1 MNIVFWLA
9 YDALYF
15 FTYRPMREAVVKNLS
30 KLYFFLRN
38 PLDKRSFSYYNRYK
52 PNRNNKNTEEGGLQR
67 NVKRDTRSEIILMG
81 CNMFLEQG
89 YSNAS
94 TKVICEELGISTGNF
109 NFHFTK
115 KEDLLAVLV
124 EELCDFQ
131 WKLMEEEAQEGVN
144 SLLAYCLELTSM
156 VSASEQDENAR
167 DFFLSTYTIPITL
180 NIIRKNDIEKM
191 KKVFSPYCKGWSEDR
206 FREAEDIVS
215 GIEYA
220 ALMTTETSSPL
231 EMRIEL
237 ALTTIMRLYN
247 VPEDMIQT
255 KIKKVL
261 SMDYRATGLRILQE
275 FKEYINT
282 KHEKALAD
290 FKKRRAKYLREK
302 NKKK

>member
-1 MNIVFWLA
+1 M
-9 YDALYF
+9 
-15 FTYRPMREAVVKNLS
+15 
-30 KLYFFLRN
+30 
-38 PLDKRSFSYYNRYK
+38 
-52 PNRNNKNTEEGGLQR
+52 QR
-67 NVKRDTRSEIILMG
+67 NVRRDTKSEIILMG

-89 YSNAS
+89 F
-94 TKVICEELGISTGNF
+94 TKVSSKAISDELGISTGNF
-109 NFHFTK
+109 NFHFPK

-124 EELCDFQ
+124 EELCEFQ

-156 VSASEQDENAR
+156 VSASEQNENAR
-167 DFFLSTYTIPITL
+167 DFFVSSYTIPMTL

-191 KKVFSPYCKGWSEDR
+191 KKVFSPYCKGWSEEK
-206 FREAEDIVS
+206 FKEAEDIVS

-231 EMRIEL
+231 EIRIEL
-237 ALTTIMRLYN
+237 ALTTIMRLYGI
-247 VPEDMIQT
+247 PEDIIQT

-261 SMDYRATGLRILQE
+261 AMDYRATGLRILQE
-275 FKEYINT
+275 FKEYING

>member
-1 MNIVFWLA
+1 M
-9 YDALYF
+9 
-15 FTYRPMREAVVKNLS
+15 
-30 KLYFFLRN
+30 
-38 PLDKRSFSYYNRYK
+38 
-52 PNRNNKNTEEGGLQR
+52 QR

-89 YSNAS
+89 YTNAS
-94 TKVICEELGISTGNF
+94 TKAMCEELGISTGNF
-109 NFHFTK
+109 NFHFTR

-131 WKLMEEEAQEGVN
+131 WKLMEEEAKEGVN

-156 VSASEQDENAR
+156 VSASEQDENAK
-167 DFFLSTYTIPITL
+167 DFFLSSYTIPITL

-191 KKVFSPYCKGWSEDR
+191 KRIFSPYCKGWSEEK
-206 FREAEDIVS
+206 FKEAEDIVS

-220 ALMTTETSSPL
+220 VLMTTETSSPL
-231 EMRIEL
+231 EIRIEL

-247 VPEDMIQT
+247 VPEDIIQT

-261 SMDYRATGLRILQE
+261 AMDYRAIGLRILQE

-302 NKKK
+302 NKNKKK

>member
-1 MNIVFWLA
+1 M
-9 YDALYF
+9 
-15 FTYRPMREAVVKNLS
+15 
-30 KLYFFLRN
+30 
-38 PLDKRSFSYYNRYK
+38 
-52 PNRNNKNTEEGGLQR
+52 QR
-67 NVKRDTRSEIILMG
+67 NVRRDTRSEIILMG
-81 CNMFLEQG
+81 CNMFLEKG
-89 YSNAS
+89 YTNVSS
-94 TKVICEELGISTGNF
+94 KVISDELGISTGNF
-109 NFHFTK
+109 NFHFPK

-124 EELCDFQ
+124 EELGDFQ

-156 VSASEQDENAR
+156 VSASEQDENIR
-167 DFFLSTYTIPITL
+167 DFFVSSYTTPITL

-191 KKVFSPYCKGWSEDR
+191 KKVFSPYCKGWSEEK

-231 EMRIEL
+231 EIRIEL
-237 ALTTIMRLYN
+237 ALTTIMRLFSI
-247 VPEDMIQT
+247 PEEIIQT
-255 KIKKVL
+255 KVKKVL
-261 SMDYRATGLRILQE
+261 AMDYRATGLRVLQE

-290 FKKRRAKYLREK
+290 FKKRRAKFLREK

>member
-1 MNIVFWLA
+1 M
-9 YDALYF
+9 
-15 FTYRPMREAVVKNLS
+15 
-30 KLYFFLRN
+30 
-38 PLDKRSFSYYNRYK
+38 
-52 PNRNNKNTEEGGLQR
+52 QR

-81 CNMFLEQG
+81 CNMFLEKG
-89 YSNAS
+89 YTNTS
-94 TKVICEELGISTGNF
+94 TKVMSEELGISTGNF

-131 WKLMEEEAQEGVN
+131 WKLMEEEAQDGFN
-144 SLLAYCLELTSM
+144 SLLAYCLELTTM
-156 VSASEQDENAR
+156 VSASEQDENIR
-167 DFFLSTYTIPITL
+167 DFFISSYTIPMTL

-191 KKVFSPYCKGWSEDR
+191 KKVFSFYCKGWSEEK

-231 EMRIEL
+231 EIRIEL

-247 VPEDMIQT
+247 VPEDIIQT
-255 KIKKVL
+255 KVKKVL
-261 SMDYRATGLRILQE
+261 SMDYIAIGIRVLKE
-275 FKEYINT
+275 FKEYINN
-282 KHEKALAD
+282 KHEKALDD

-302 NKKK
+302 NKK

>member
-1 MNIVFWLA
+1 M
-9 YDALYF
+9 
-15 FTYRPMREAVVKNLS
+15 
-30 KLYFFLRN
+30 
-38 PLDKRSFSYYNRYK
+38 
-52 PNRNNKNTEEGGLQR
+52 QR

-131 WKLMEEEAQEGVN
+131 WRLMEDEAQEGIN
-144 SLLAYCLELTSM
+144 SLLAYCLELSSM
-156 VSASEQDENAR
+156 VSASEQDEKVK
-167 DFFLSTYTIPITL
+167 DFFISSYTIPITL

-191 KKVFSPYCKGWSEDR
+191 KKVFYPYCKGWSEEK

-231 EMRIEL
+231 EVRIEL
-237 ALTTIMRLYN
+237 ALTTIMRLFN
-247 VPEDMIQT
+247 LPEDIIQT
-255 KIKKVL
+255 KVKKVL
-261 SMDYRATGLRILQE
+261 SKDYKAIGLRILQE
-275 FKEYINT
+275 FKEYINA
-282 KHEKALAD
+282 KHKKALED
-290 FKKRRAKYLREK
+290 FKKRRAEHLRNK
-302 NKKK
+302 NMKK

>member
-1 MNIVFWLA
+1 MTSISLNDIIG
-9 YDALYF
+9 
-15 FTYRPMREAVVKNLS
+15 TNLIG
-30 KLYFFLRN
+30 RN
-38 PLDKRSFSYYNRYK
+38 KAEKGDGK
-52 PNRNNKNTEEGGLQR
+52 LQR

-81 CNMFLEQG
+81 CNMFLEKG
-89 YSNAS
+89 YTNTS
-94 TKVICEELGISTGNF
+94 TKVMSEELGISTGNF

-144 SLLAYCLELTSM
+144 SLLAYCLELTTM
-156 VSASEQDENAR
+156 VSASEQDENIR
-167 DFFLSTYTIPITL
+167 DFFISSYTIPMTL

-191 KKVFSPYCKGWSEDR
+191 KKVFSFYCKGWSEEK

-231 EMRIEL
+231 EIRIEL

-247 VPEDMIQT
+247 VPEDIIQT
-255 KIKKVL
+255 KVKKVL
-261 SMDYRATGLRILQE
+261 SMDYIAIGIRVLKE
-275 FKEYINT
+275 FKEYINN
-282 KHEKALAD
+282 KHEKALDD

-302 NKKK
+302 NKK

>member
-1 MNIVFWLA
+1 MYLYKKIQKLSFFLCFHYQTHLTNIILN
-9 YDALYF
+9 DIIG
-15 FTYRPMREAVVKNLS
+15 KNLIGA
-30 KLYFFLRN
+30 
-38 PLDKRSFSYYNRYK
+38 
-52 PNRNNKNTEEGGLQR
+52 NKIGGTSLQR
-67 NVKRDTRSEIILMG
+67 NVRRDTRSEIILMG
-81 CNMFLEQG
+81 CNMFLEKG
-89 YSNAS
+89 YTNVSS
-94 TKVICEELGISTGNF
+94 KVISDELGISTGNF
-109 NFHFTK
+109 NFHFPK

-124 EELCDFQ
+124 EELGDFQ

-156 VSASEQDENAR
+156 VSASEQDENIR
-167 DFFLSTYTIPITL
+167 DFFVSSYTTPITL

-191 KKVFSPYCKGWSEDR
+191 KKVFSPYCKGWSEEK

-231 EMRIEL
+231 EIRIEL
-237 ALTTIMRLYN
+237 ALTTIMRLFSI
-247 VPEDMIQT
+247 PEEIIQT
-255 KIKKVL
+255 KVKKVL
-261 SMDYRATGLRILQE
+261 AMDYRATGLRVLQE

-290 FKKRRAKYLREK
+290 FKKRRAKFLREK

>member
-1 MNIVFWLA
+1 M
-9 YDALYF
+9 
-15 FTYRPMREAVVKNLS
+15 
-30 KLYFFLRN
+30 
-38 PLDKRSFSYYNRYK
+38 
-52 PNRNNKNTEEGGLQR
+52 QR

-109 NFHFTK
+109 NFHFAK
-115 KEDLLAVLV
+115 KEDLLAVLA

-156 VSASEQDENAR
+156 VSACEQDENAR
-167 DFFLSTYTIPITL
+167 DFFVSSYTIPITL
-180 NIIRKNDIEKM
+180 NIIRKNDTLKT
-191 KKVFSPYCKGWSEDR
+191 KKVFSPYCKGWNEEK

-231 EMRIEL
+231 EIRIEL
-237 ALTTIMRLYN
+237 ALTTIMRLYGI
-247 VPEDMIQT
+247 PEDVIQT

-261 SMDYRATGLRILQE
+261 AMDYRAIGPRILQE

-282 KHEKALAD
+282 KHEKALED
-290 FKKRRAKYLREK
+290 FKKRRAKFLREK
-302 NKKK
+302 K